1 MCIALLLLACST
13 LFAQVQYDLLLKG
26 GHVIDPKNN
35 INAVRDVAIKDKKIA
50 AVEANI
56 APDKAKK
63 VVDVKGLYVTPGLI
77 DIHVHV
83 FAGGMGREYA
93 SGALSVFPDG
103 HTFRSGVTTVVDAG
117 TSGYRNFE
125 EFKARTIDRAKTR
138 VLAFLNIVGHG
149 MGGGNDVEQNTQDM
163 DPKPAAAMAKK
174 YPQVIVGFK
183 SAHYQGPEWISVDGA
198 LNAGKETNLPVM
210 VDFGTFR
217 PERPHEDLITKRLRP
232 GDMYTHTFLASVPM
246 LDENNKVRPYLFEG
260 RKRGVFFD
268 VGHGGGSFIWRWAV
282 PAMQQG
288 FLPDSISTD
297 LHVNSMNAGMKDQL
311 NVMSKFLNMGMS
323 LQDAILRSTWNPA
336 KQIKRQELG
345 HLTVGAGADVAVL
358 SLQKGSFGFVDVLG
372 AKLSGNQKLVGELTV
387 RDGMVVWDLNGL
399 TRTEWNKLDKRYTS
413 QADPV
418 WDGTL
423 GGGGGGGRR
432 GKKKQ

>member
-1 MCIALLLLACST
+1 MRFALLLLACST
-13 LFAQVQYDLLLKG
+13 LFAQAQYDLLLKG

-77 DIHVHV
+77 DLHVHV
-83 FAGGMGREYA
+83 FAGGMGAEYA

-138 VLAFLNIVGHG
+138 VLVLLNIVGHG
-149 MGGGNDVEQNTQDM
+149 MGGGNTTEQNTQDM
-163 DPKPAAAMAKK
+163 DPKPAAAKAKQ
-174 YPQVIVGFK
+174 YPQTIVGFK
-183 SAHYQGPEWISVDGA
+183 TAHYQGPEWIAVDNA
-198 LNAGKETNLPVM
+198 LAAGKETNLPIM

-217 PERPHEDLITKRLRP
+217 PERPHEELVTKRLRP
-232 GDMYTHTFLASVPM
+232 GDMYTHAYLASVPM
-246 LDENNKVRPYLFEG
+246 LDENNKVRPYLFEA

-311 NVMSKFLNMGMS
+311 NVMSKFLNMGMP

-358 SLQKGSFGFVDVLG
+358 SLQKGNFGFVDVMG
-372 AKLSGNQKLVGELTV
+372 AKLNGGQKLVGEMTL

-423 GGGGGGGRR
+423 GGGGGRR
-432 GKKKQ
+432 GGKKKQ